1 MLVPLSSVS
10 LSRPTRL
17 KFIVL
22 FPCIARAE
30 SVIAT
35 ILYCNTVYTAVDYC
49 FAVYYYCSIYIFL
62 EWRDIFESC
71 LQIQACPAQENSRS
85 HLTEKRWLGL
95 IFRAINMRCM
105 LSKRKIIWLF
115 MML

>member
-10 LSRPTRL
+10 LSHSTRP

-35 ILYCNTVYTAVDYC
+35 ILYCNTVYTAVDC
-49 FAVYYYCSIYIFL
+49 FAVYYCSIYIFL
-62 EWRDIFESC
+62 EWRNIFESC

-95 IFRAINMRCM
+95 IFRAINMHMVCFRNE
-105 LSKRKIIWLF
+105 R
-115 MML
+115 